1 MSKGVTRE
9 DVVAVYK
16 VYFTHYKIKQQGPGY
31 ETLYAA
37 TKAASCRFDETDNWN
52 VTGLPNFIN
61 KIAIISG
68 DLPGVGV
75 ILDCM
80 EQLGMLRPSEP
91 GDELKITF
99 EEGPES

>member
-31 ETLYAA
+31 GSLYAA
-37 TKAASCRFDETDNWN
+37 TKVASRRFDETNNWE
-52 VTGLPNFIN
+52 VTDLPNFID
-61 KIAIISG
+61 KIATISG

-91 GDELKITF
+91 VDEPRIVF

>member
-16 VYFTHYKIKQQGPGY
+16 SYFCLFKIKQQGAGY
-31 ETLYAA
+31 QTLYMANKTAA
-37 TKAASCRFDETDNWN
+37 DRFAETGNQYVLFLPDWIDRIAS
-52 VTGLPNFIN
+52 
-61 KIAIISG
+61 ISG

-91 GDELKITF
+91 RDELKIAF

>member
-16 VYFTHYKIKQQGPGY
+16 VYFTQYKIRQEGAGYLTVYEANKVAADRFAVKGNQNILFLPGWIDSIA
-31 ETLYAA
+31 TL
-37 TKAASCRFDETDNWN
+37 
-52 VTGLPNFIN
+52 
-61 KIAIISG
+61 SG

-91 GDELKITF
+91 GDELKIVF

>member
-16 VYFTHYKIKQQGPGY
+16 IYFCGYKIKRQGSGY
-31 ETLYAA
+31 ETFYAA
-37 TKAASCRFDETDNWN
+37 TKAANDRFTETHNWD
-52 VTGLPNFIN
+52 VLSLPIFIDH
-61 KIAIISG
+61 IASISG

-91 GDELKITF
+91 GDELKIAF

>member
-16 VYFTHYKIKQQGPGY
+16 TYFCFYKIRQQGAGY

-37 TKAASCRFDETDNWN
+37 GKTAAERCAETLDWD
-52 VTGLPNFIN
+52 VMTIPDLLDA
-61 KIAIISG
+61 IASISG

-80 EQLGMLRPSEP
+80 EMLGMLRPSEP
-91 GDELKITF
+91 GNELKIDF
-99 EEGPES
+99 KEGPES

>member
-16 VYFTHYKIKQQGPGY
+16 VYFTQYKIRQQGPGY
-31 ETLYAA
+31 ETLYW
-37 TKAASCRFDETDNWN
+37 KVSDLPIIFD
-52 VTGLPNFIN
+52 

-91 GDELKITF
+91 GDELKIDF
-99 EEGPES
+99 KEGPES

>member
-16 VYFTHYKIKQQGPGY
+16 VYFTCYKIRHLGPGY
-31 ETLYAA
+31 ETLYLA
-37 TKAASCRFDETDNWN
+37 TKAAARQSEATHNWKISELPIIFD
-52 VTGLPNFIN
+52 

-91 GDELKITF
+91 RDELKIAF
-99 EEGPES
+99 EEGSKS

>member
-16 VYFTHYKIKQQGPGY
+16 TYFCFYKIRQQGVRY
-31 ETLYAA
+31 QTLYMANKTAA
-37 TKAASCRFDETDNWN
+37 DRFAETGNQY
-52 VTGLPNFIN
+52 VLFLPDWIDR
-61 KIAIISG
+61 IATISG

-80 EQLGMLRPSEP
+80 EQLGMLKPSEP
-91 GDELKITF
+91 GEELKIAF

>member
-16 VYFTHYKIKQQGPGY
+16 TYFTYYKIRQEGVAYRTFYEATKVATERFI
-31 ETLYAA
+31 ETLNYDIMFIP
-37 TKAASCRFDETDNWN
+37 K
-52 VTGLPNFIN
+52 FIN
-61 KIAIISG
+61 NIATISG

-91 GDELKITF
+91 GDELKIDF
-99 EEGPES
+99 KEGPES

>member
-16 VYFTHYKIKQQGPGY
+16 VYFTQYKIRQQGAGY
-31 ETLYAA
+31 LTVYTANKVAADRFAETGNQYVLFLPDWIDRIA
-37 TKAASCRFDETDNWN
+37 T
-52 VTGLPNFIN
+52 
-61 KIAIISG
+61 ISG

-99 EEGPES
+99 EGGSES

>member
-1 MSKGVTRE
+1 MGKGVTRE

-16 VYFTHYKIKQQGPGY
+16 VYFTQYKIRQQGPGY
-31 ETLYAA
+31 ETLYLA
-37 TKAASCRFDETDNWN
+37 TKAAARRSEETHNWKVSDLPIIFD
-52 VTGLPNFIN
+52 

-99 EEGPES
+99 EEGSES

>member
-16 VYFTHYKIKQQGPGY
+16 VYFTYYKIKQQGPGY
-31 ETLYAA
+31 ETLFM
-37 TKAASCRFDETDNWN
+37 TSKAADKRFAETHRWDILS
-52 VTGLPNFIN
+52 LPLWIDR
-61 KIAIISG
+61 IATISG
-68 DLPGVGV
+68 DIPGVGV

-91 GDELKITF
+91 GDELKIVF

>member
-16 VYFTHYKIKQQGPGY
+16 TYFCGYKIKQQGPGY
-31 ETLYAA
+31 ETFC
-37 TKAASCRFDETDNWN
+37 AASKVADDRFAKSHNWH
-52 VTGLPNFIN
+52 VLTLPLWIDR
-61 KIAIISG
+61 IATISG

-80 EQLGMLRPSEP
+80 EQLGMLKPSEP
-91 GDELKITF
+91 G
-99 EEGPES
+99 EERPES

>member
-16 VYFTHYKIKQQGPGY
+16 TYFCFYKIRHQGAGY

-37 TKAASCRFDETDNWN
+37 GNTAAERFAETLNWDIM
-52 VTGLPNFIN
+52 TIPDLLDA
-61 KIAIISG
+61 IASISG

>member
-16 VYFTHYKIKQQGPGY
+16 TYFCFYKIRQQGAGY

-37 TKAASCRFDETDNWN
+37 GKTAAERCAETLDWD
-52 VTGLPNFIN
+52 VMSIPDLLDV
-61 KIAIISG
+61 IASISG

-91 GDELKITF
+91 GDELKIDF

>member
-9 DVVAVYK
+9 DVVAIYK
-16 VYFTHYKIKQQGPGY
+16 TYFCGYKIKQQGAGY
-31 ETLYAA
+31 ETIYAA
-37 TKAASCRFDETDNWN
+37 SKTADIRFAETHNWN
-52 VTGLPNFIN
+52 VLNLTLWIDR
-61 KIAIISG
+61 IATISG

-80 EQLGMLRPSEP
+80 EQLGMLRQSEP
-91 GDELKITF
+91 GEEIKIDF

>member
-16 VYFTHYKIKQQGPGY
+16 VYFTYFKIRQQGAGY
-31 ETLYAA
+31 ETAYRTTAA
-37 TKAASCRFDETDNWN
+37 AHDRFAETHNQNVLFLPQWIDE
-52 VTGLPNFIN
+52 
-61 KIAIISG
+61 IATVSE

-91 GDELKITF
+91 GDGLKIAF
-99 EEGPES
+99 KEGPES